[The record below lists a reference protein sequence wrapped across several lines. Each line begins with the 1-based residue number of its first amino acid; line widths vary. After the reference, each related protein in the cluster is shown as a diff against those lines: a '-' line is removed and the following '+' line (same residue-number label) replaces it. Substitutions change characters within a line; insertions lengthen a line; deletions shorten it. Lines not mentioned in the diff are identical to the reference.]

1 MSSLLVD
8 SCHLKTAELLEIEE
22 RPIIKK
28 VIEKIVA
35 WFRDGVKTTTFL
47 FSGGGR
53 ALMFEA
59 IGATEDDGAV
69 SYITMMTALNKLPQ
83 HFMKDIPFSFQVIL
97 SDGRVVDI
105 GWLPTVVAA
114 WAETKSR
121 VYKE

>member
-1 MSSLLVD
+1 MS
-8 SCHLKTAELLEIEE
+8 ELLEIEE

-28 VIEKIVA
+28 VIENIVA
-35 WFRDGVKTTTFL
+35 WFRDGVKTTTFC

-53 ALMFEA
+53 ALMFSA
-59 IGATEDDGAV
+59 VGAKEDEGAV
-69 SYITMMTALNKLPQ
+69 SYITTMTGLMGLPQ
-83 HFMKDIPFSFQVIL
+83 HFTKDIPFSFEVVL